1 MHKITEFVLRRPVT
15 TFLAVLS
22 LVFFGFMSLVNQK
35 MELMSSIDMPM
46 MIITT
51 VYPGASPEDVDK
63 LITGP
68 IEDAVSILS
77 HVKDVQS
84 TSSENMG
91 MTLVQYEYGTDM
103 DQAYDDL
110 KKKMDSVKSSLPKE
124 AEAPNYLSMNI
135 NEQPCITLSI
145 NNPMQDN
152 LYNYVQNDIVP
163 ELEKVSGVASVSS
176 SGGQK
181 QYIKV
186 ELIPEKLKQYKLSM
200 QTIAQTVQA
209 AKFTYPAGNT
219 NYGSQKL
226 SVSSSVDYENVQ
238 DLQNMPIITGTGDTI
253 YLKDIAVVD
262 MSQEEKSSIGR
273 YNGQDTI
280 SLSITKN
287 QNESAVTVS
296 RRIKAQIEAL
306 KQRDSHLEVITIEDD
321 ADNIISSLK
330 SVFETM
336 IMAVII
342 SMIIIFIFFG
352 DWKASLIVGTS
363 IPLSILAALVAMWA
377 MGYSLNMI
385 TMSALVLGVGMMVDN
400 SIVVLEACFRAM
412 DNFRDV
418 NSQSRRG
425 AALESVKTVG
435 ESVLGSTITTCV
447 VFVPLSFMKGL
458 SGQFFAP
465 LGFTI
470 VFCMLSSLLSAIS
483 IVPICY
489 VLYKPKENTKA
500 PAYNTISRLQE
511 WYRGTMD
518 RLLNHKKLVMFTS
531 VAMLVLSLFLATKVR
546 VEMMPQT
553 DEGTVSISIKMRP
566 GLRIEKKNEIM
577 EKVEQLVAADPD
589 TKNYTASAGSDD
601 LSATFYGNGGSASVN
616 VNLKKDRSMKT
627 KDVATKWRKALD
639 GTPDAVISVTS
650 SGMMSSMSTSKDT
663 FQTNLTATDL
673 NKLKKASDEI
683 VELLQARKDVT
694 AVHSSLENAA
704 PLIKFSVDPIRAAAE
719 GFSPV
724 QVGQQLNQM
733 MTGSKAMKM
742 QVDGQDVDVTV
753 EYPRD
758 EFDDLRKVED
768 ILLTTPAGKQ
778 VRVADLCD
786 VRFADSPS
794 GISRKNK
801 RYQASI
807 TADFTTEANAGS
819 YNEIQN
825 NVIKPALR
833 DGVEISRLSSDAQM
847 MEEFQSLGTA
857 IAIAVFLIWVV
868 MAAQFESMRFSFMVM
883 TTLPFGMIG
892 SFLFLWLFDSTISM
906 PSLLGFL
913 MLIGTVVN
921 NGILYVDTVNQ
932 YRMGMP
938 LRRAL
943 IEAGATRLRPILMT
957 TLTTVVS
964 MVPMAVGFGDNG
976 AMMQGLALVDVGGL
990 TASTILALLMLPIY
1004 YSIMDKKKKNVQRDI
1019 PDAGYMQGKDPRQYY
1034 QQQAAEE
1041 WARYNQVD
1049 EDPS

>member
-1 MHKITEFVLRRPVT
+1 
-15 TFLAVLS
+15 
-22 LVFFGFMSLVNQK
+22 

-363 IPLSILAALVAMWA
+363 IPLSILAALVAMCA

-400 SIVVLEACFRAM
+400 SIVVLENIYAYRQ
-412 DNFRDV
+412 RDAKPRV
-418 NSQSRRG
+418 ASI
-425 AALESVKTVG
+425 
-435 ESVLGSTITTCV
+435 LGSQEMVSSITGSTLTSICIFAPMLMFKKTLGIMGQMFNDLAWTIIFSLTCSLLVAMCLVPVLTSKYLKIDKIDTTK
-447 VFVPLSFMKGL
+447 KGE
-458 SGQFFAP
+458 GKIGEIMYAINGAFNTFFAK
-465 LGFTI
+465 LDEKYAKGVSF
-470 VFCMLSSLLSAIS
+470 VLHHSAHLQSLLHHSTPP
-483 IVPICY
+483 VP
-489 VLYKPKENTKA
+489 
-500 PAYNTISRLQE
+500 
-511 WYRGTMD
+511 
-518 RLLNHKKLVMFTS
+518 
-531 VAMLVLSLFLATKVR
+531 VR
-546 VEMMPQT
+546 
-553 DEGTVSISIKMRP
+553 KH
-566 GLRIEKKNEIM
+566 L
-577 EKVEQLVAADPD
+577 
-589 TKNYTASAGSDD
+589 
-601 LSATFYGNGGSASVN
+601 
-616 VNLKKDRSMKT
+616 
-627 KDVATKWRKALD
+627 
-639 GTPDAVISVTS
+639 
-650 SGMMSSMSTSKDT
+650 
-663 FQTNLTATDL
+663 
-673 NKLKKASDEI
+673 
-683 VELLQARKDVT
+683 
-694 AVHSSLENAA
+694 
-704 PLIKFSVDPIRAAAE
+704 
-719 GFSPV
+719 
-724 QVGQQLNQM
+724 
-733 MTGSKAMKM
+733 
-742 QVDGQDVDVTV
+742 
-753 EYPRD
+753 
-758 EFDDLRKVED
+758 
-768 ILLTTPAGKQ
+768 
-778 VRVADLCD
+778 
-786 VRFADSPS
+786 
-794 GISRKNK
+794 
-801 RYQASI
+801 
-807 TADFTTEANAGS
+807 
-819 YNEIQN
+819 
-825 NVIKPALR
+825 
-833 DGVEISRLSSDAQM
+833 
-847 MEEFQSLGTA
+847 
-857 IAIAVFLIWVV
+857 
-868 MAAQFESMRFSFMVM
+868 RFSFEVLYRWAGY
-883 TTLPFGMIG
+883 TYPLGLNVRPDFFYVCFRFFFCNYISYFHFSFYTVFFF
-892 SFLFLWLFDSTISM
+892 SFL
-906 PSLLGFL
+906 
-913 MLIGTVVN
+913 
-921 NGILYVDTVNQ
+921 
-932 YRMGMP
+932 
-938 LRRAL
+938 
-943 IEAGATRLRPILMT
+943 
-957 TLTTVVS
+957 
-964 MVPMAVGFGDNG
+964 
-976 AMMQGLALVDVGGL
+976 LV
-990 TASTILALLMLPIY
+990 LLMNNLLKVPNNYTTYRLFFKHFLFIF
-1004 YSIMDKKKKNVQRDI
+1004 V
-1019 PDAGYMQGKDPRQYY
+1019 
-1034 QQQAAEE
+1034 
-1041 WARYNQVD
+1041 
-1049 EDPS
+1049 

>member
-321 ADNIISSLK
+321 ADNISSSLK

-363 IPLSILAALVAMWA
+363 IP
-377 MGYSLNMI
+377 
-385 TMSALVLGVGMMVDN
+385 
-400 SIVVLEACFRAM
+400 
-412 DNFRDV
+412 
-418 NSQSRRG
+418 
-425 AALESVKTVG
+425 
-435 ESVLGSTITTCV
+435 
-447 VFVPLSFMKGL
+447 
-458 SGQFFAP
+458 
-465 LGFTI
+465 
-470 VFCMLSSLLSAIS
+470 
-483 IVPICY
+483 
-489 VLYKPKENTKA
+489 
-500 PAYNTISRLQE
+500 
-511 WYRGTMD
+511 
-518 RLLNHKKLVMFTS
+518 
-531 VAMLVLSLFLATKVR
+531 
-546 VEMMPQT
+546 
-553 DEGTVSISIKMRP
+553 
-566 GLRIEKKNEIM
+566 
-577 EKVEQLVAADPD
+577 
-589 TKNYTASAGSDD
+589 
-601 LSATFYGNGGSASVN
+601 
-616 VNLKKDRSMKT
+616 
-627 KDVATKWRKALD
+627 
-639 GTPDAVISVTS
+639 
-650 SGMMSSMSTSKDT
+650 
-663 FQTNLTATDL
+663 
-673 NKLKKASDEI
+673 
-683 VELLQARKDVT
+683 
-694 AVHSSLENAA
+694 
-704 PLIKFSVDPIRAAAE
+704 
-719 GFSPV
+719 
-724 QVGQQLNQM
+724 
-733 MTGSKAMKM
+733 
-742 QVDGQDVDVTV
+742 
-753 EYPRD
+753 
-758 EFDDLRKVED
+758 
-768 ILLTTPAGKQ
+768 
-778 VRVADLCD
+778 
-786 VRFADSPS
+786 
-794 GISRKNK
+794 
-801 RYQASI
+801 
-807 TADFTTEANAGS
+807 
-819 YNEIQN
+819 
-825 NVIKPALR
+825 
-833 DGVEISRLSSDAQM
+833 
-847 MEEFQSLGTA
+847 
-857 IAIAVFLIWVV
+857 
-868 MAAQFESMRFSFMVM
+868 
-883 TTLPFGMIG
+883 
-892 SFLFLWLFDSTISM
+892 
-906 PSLLGFL
+906 
-913 MLIGTVVN
+913 
-921 NGILYVDTVNQ
+921 
-932 YRMGMP
+932 
-938 LRRAL
+938 
-943 IEAGATRLRPILMT
+943 
-957 TLTTVVS
+957 
-964 MVPMAVGFGDNG
+964 
-976 AMMQGLALVDVGGL
+976 
-990 TASTILALLMLPIY
+990 
-1004 YSIMDKKKKNVQRDI
+1004 
-1019 PDAGYMQGKDPRQYY
+1019 
-1034 QQQAAEE
+1034 
-1041 WARYNQVD
+1041 
-1049 EDPS
+1049 